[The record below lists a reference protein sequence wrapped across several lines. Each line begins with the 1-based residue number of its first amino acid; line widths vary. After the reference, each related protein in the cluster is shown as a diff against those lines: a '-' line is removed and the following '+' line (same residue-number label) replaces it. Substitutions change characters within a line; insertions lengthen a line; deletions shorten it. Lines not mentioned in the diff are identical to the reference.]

1 VAAEQVIEA
10 TILAVTP
17 DGNGWTK
24 INTDQGDF
32 STKWPEP
39 VAEAQMH
46 VGQRVQIA
54 YEMGEAK
61 QSQRT
66 GQWFPAPRYFKRVQ
80 SGYQAPQGPPPQ
92 FAGQQQ
98 PVYAQAPPMQQAPP
112 PQVIPQPQ
120 QSTRGTRDA
129 DMEIMRQAAAKCAVW
144 TMPLVPSEERTFQN
158 QIAVAEAWLRY
169 FVGGVEA
176 TRVRQPAAPALTQ
189 EQQMAMAGAP
199 GQDDDIPF

>member
-1 VAAEQVIEA
+1 MAAEQVVEA

-39 VAEAQMH
+39 IAEAQMH
-46 VGQRVQIA
+46 LGQRVQVVF
-54 YEMGEAK
+54 ELGEAK

-80 SGYQAPQGPPPQ
+80 SGYQQPMQPQG
-92 FAGQQQ
+92 FAGQ
-98 PVYAQAPPMQQAPP
+98 APQMAPQPMQQAPQ
-112 PQVIPQPQ
+112 PQVVPQPQ

-176 TRVRQPAAPALTQ
+176 TRVRQPAPAALTQ
-189 EQQMAMAGAP
+189 EQQMAMAGGP
-199 GQDDDIPF
+199 SQDDDIPF